1 VLRQY
6 QRLRKPLDGLK
17 KSERC
22 AAPSARTATSTI
34 ECIPASKSDVL
45 ENCRATRRRIVNNN
59 GTTPRANALGFD
71 QLSFFKNGM
80 GSALNR
86 ESFARTGVA
95 GGPFFIAVDAYPVFD

>member
-1 VLRQY
+1 M
-6 QRLRKPLDGLK
+6 
-17 KSERC
+17 
-22 AAPSARTATSTI
+22 
-34 ECIPASKSDVL
+34 
-45 ENCRATRRRIVNNN
+45 NNN